1 MRHQKINFIIKISAL
16 MQYRKFGSTD
26 LLVSE
31 IGFGA
36 WAIGGNAMVGNTA
49 IGWGKADDAVS
60 VAAIYKALDCGI
72 NFFDTA
78 DFYGLGH
85 SENLLGKQLAKNKEI
100 IVATKVGH
108 RNINETI
115 QLDYSKE
122 YIISACEASL
132 KRLQRNTIDYY
143 QLHSARMQHFEEE
156 KCVQAMEILKQQ
168 GKIRYWGLSLNTF
181 YPEPEANYLISN
193 KIGNGFQ
200 LVYNIINQRALPIV
214 KTAAKNGYGVIARMP
229 LQFGLLTGKF
239 SAATSFTADDHRS
252 FRFNKEILN
261 TSLKIL
267 DKKIWPLCSKYN
279 ISKTSLALS
288 YILSYGEVS
297 TVIPGIRTP
306 QHAIDNT
313 SGITKLSA
321 EDMMMIEDV
330 FINDFAAVV
339 NLMEK
344 QG

>member
-1 MRHQKINFIIKISAL
+1 
-16 MQYRKFGSTD
+16 MQFRKFGNTD
-26 LLVSE
+26 LTVSE

-36 WAIGGNAMVGNTA
+36 WAIGGNAMVGNTP
-49 IGWGKADDAVS
+49 IGWGKADDATS
-60 VAAIYKALDCGI
+60 VAAIHKALDCGI

-100 IVATKVGH
+100 IIATKVGH

-115 QLDYSKE
+115 ELDYSKD
-122 YIISACEASL
+122 YIIQACEASL
-132 KRLQRNTIDYY
+132 KRLQRDNIDYY
-143 QLHSARMQHFEEE
+143 QLHSARMLHFEKE
-156 KCVQAMEILKQQ
+156 KCVEAMEELKKQ
-168 GKIRYWGLSLNTF
+168 GKIRHWGLSLNTF
-181 YPEPEANYLISN
+181 YPESEANYLMDN
-193 KIGNGFQ
+193 KMGKGFQ

-214 KTAAKNGYGVIARMP
+214 KNANKNGYGVIARMP

-239 SAATSFTADDHRS
+239 SAAVNFSSDDHRS
-252 FRFNKEILN
+252 FRFNKEILDGA
-261 TSLKIL
+261 LKIL
-267 DKKIWPLCSKYN
+267 EEKIWPLCHKYN

-288 YILSYGEVS
+288 YILCYDGVS
-297 TVIPGIRTP
+297 TVIPGIRTA

-313 SGITKLSA
+313 TGIKKLVP
-321 EDMMMIEDV
+321 EDV
-330 FINDFAAVV
+330 ALIENIFTTDFALVV

>member
-1 MRHQKINFIIKISAL
+1 
-16 MQYRKFGSTD
+16 MQYRKFGNTS
-26 LLVSE
+26 LKISE

-60 VAAIYKALDCGI
+60 AAAIHQALDCGV

-85 SENLLGKQLAKNKEI
+85 SENLLGKLLAKNKEI
-100 IVATKVGH
+100 IMATKVGH

-115 QLDYSKE
+115 QLDYSKA

-132 KRLQRNTIDYY
+132 KRLQRDTIDYY
-143 QLHSARMQHFEEE
+143 QLHSARMQHFEKEQ
-156 KCVQAMEILKQQ
+156 CVEAMEILKQQ

-181 YPEPEANYLISN
+181 YPEPEANYLMDN
-193 KIGNGFQ
+193 KQGHGFQ
-200 LVYNIINQRALPIV
+200 LVYNIINQRALPLV
-214 KTAAKNGYGVIARMP
+214 KTAGENGFGIIARMP

-239 SAATSFTADDHRS
+239 SSETNFSGDDHRS

-261 TSLKIL
+261 DALKVL
-267 DKKIWPLCSKYN
+267 EEKIWPLCDKYN
-279 ISKTSLALS
+279 ISKTALALS
-288 YILSYGEVS
+288 YILSYEAVS
-297 TVIPGIRTP
+297 VVIPGIRTA

-313 SGITKLSA
+313 TGTIKLA
-321 EDMMMIEDV
+321 AADIEMIENI
-330 FINDFAAVV
+330 FTTDFAAVV

>member
-1 MRHQKINFIIKISAL
+1 
-16 MQYRKFGSTD
+16 MQFRKFGNTD
-26 LLVSE
+26 LTVSE

-36 WAIGGNAMVGNTA
+36 WAIGGNAMVGNTP
-49 IGWGKADDAVS
+49 IGWGKADDATS
-60 VAAIYKALDCGI
+60 VAAIHKALDCGI

-85 SENLLGKQLAKNKEI
+85 SENLLGKQLAGNKEI
-100 IVATKVGH
+100 IIATKVGH

-115 QLDYSKE
+115 ELDYSKN
-122 YIISACEASL
+122 YIIQACEASL
-132 KRLQRNTIDYY
+132 KRLQRDTIDYY
-143 QLHSARMQHFEEE
+143 QLHSARMLHFEKE
-156 KCVQAMEILKQQ
+156 KCVEAMELLQQQ

-181 YPEPEANYLISN
+181 YPEPEANYLMDN
-193 KIGNGFQ
+193 KIGEGFQ

-214 KTAAKNGYGVIARMP
+214 KNANKKGYGIIARMP

-239 SAATSFTADDHRS
+239 SAAVNFSADDHRS
-252 FRFNKEILN
+252 FRFNEDILKN
-261 TSLKIL
+261 ALKIL
-267 DKKIWPLCSKYN
+267 EEKIWPLCNKYN

-288 YILSYGEVS
+288 YILSYDGVS
-297 TVIPGIRTP
+297 TVIPGIRTA

-313 SGITKLSA
+313 KGIKKLVP
-321 EDMMMIEDV
+321 EDV
-330 FINDFAAVV
+330 ALIENIFTTDFAAVV